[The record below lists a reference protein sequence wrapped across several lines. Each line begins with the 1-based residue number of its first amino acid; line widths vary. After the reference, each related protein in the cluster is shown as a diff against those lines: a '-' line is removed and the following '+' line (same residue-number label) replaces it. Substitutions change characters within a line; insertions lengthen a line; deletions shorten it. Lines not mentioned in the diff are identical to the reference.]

1 MQPPEGAAVVCVD
14 EKTGMQALERKY
26 ETKLPLPGRPGKY
39 EHEYIRH
46 GTVSLLASFEIQTGE
61 VIFSSGATRT
71 GSDLIAFMDEVAKR
85 YKDRSKIVV
94 VRDNLTST
102 YTTTVQT
109 TAGRPSMRDMGESS
123 SSITRRF
130 THHGS
135 TRLRSSSPSCRSAS

>member
-1 MQPPEGAAVVCVD
+1 MVCVD

-26 ETKLPLPGRPGKY
+26 ETKLPLPGKPGKY

-61 VIFSSGATRT
+61 AIFSSGATRT
-71 GSDLIAFMDEVAKR
+71 GADLIAFMDEVAER

-94 VRDNLTST
+94 VWDNLNIHHEGPDDRW
-102 YTTTVQT
+102 TTFN
-109 TAGRPSMRDMGESS
+109 ARHGASS
-123 SSITRRF
+123 NSITRRF